1 MPTTKTDVIKA
12 ERDLTFAN
20 LSEDDRLR
28 RDIYRSDKEK
38 FLLLVQMFRN
48 NALYKRAKVT
58 HKP

>member
-1 MPTTKTDVIKA
+1 MPTTKTNEIKA

-20 LSEDDRLR
+20 LSEDERLR

-48 NALYKRAKVT
+48 NALYKRAKIA